1 MRRFVNSI
9 KEQKGYSLIEL
20 IAALSIFS
28 LIAGSIYG
36 VINFGFKAYDRVNVE
51 NSLRDEG
58 DIIMSAIMS
67 EFYTQAP
74 ETVENFSANNETE
87 KGILMKIKLVE
98 KNGEQTVERT
108 VERHVVIDS
117 SDHKVYIYSDQKT
130 TSSAIEL
137 KSSVM
142 SGSLIHINNCT
153 NGCTNGLIDVTLELS
168 QTSKGR
174 DHKLTLQSKFGF

>member
-1 MRRFVNSI
+1 MRRFVNRI

-67 EFYTQAP
+67 EFYTQGP
-74 ETVENFSANNETE
+74 ETVENFSSSNETE
-87 KGILMKIKLVE
+87 NGILMHIKTEDKSGVH
-98 KNGEQTVERT
+98 VSI
-108 VERHVVIDS
+108 RHVVIDNT
-117 SDHKVYIYSDQKT
+117 DHKVYIYNDQKT
-130 TSSAIEL
+130 ASSAVEL
-137 KSSVM
+137 KSQVM
-142 SGSLIHINNCT
+142 SDSRIHINSCT
-153 NGCTNGLIDVTLELS
+153 NGCTNGLINVTLELS
-168 QTSKGR
+168 QTSKGI
-174 DHKLTLQSKFGF
+174 DHKLKLQSQFGF

>member
-9 KEQKGYSLIEL
+9 KEQKGYSLVEL

-36 VINFGFKAYDRVNVE
+36 VINFGFKAYDRVTVE

-67 EFYTQAP
+67 EFYTQGP
-74 ETVENFSANNETE
+74 DTVENFSTNNEN
-87 KGILMKIKLVE
+87 GILMHIKTSDE
-98 KNGEQTVERT
+98 KGDHVS
-108 VERHVVIDS
+108 VRHVVIDN
-117 SDHKVYIYSDQKT
+117 SDHKVYIYNDQKT
-130 TSSAIEL
+130 AISAVEL
-137 KSSVM
+137 KSQIM
-142 SGSLIHINNCT
+142 SDSMIHINSCT
-153 NGCTNGLIDVTLELS
+153 NGCTNGLINVTLNLS

-174 DHKLTLQSKFGF
+174 EQKLKLQSQFGF

>member
-9 KEQKGYSLIEL
+9 KEQKGYSLVEL

-67 EFYTQAP
+67 EFYTQGP
-74 ETVENFSANNETE
+74 EIVENFSTNSETE
-87 KGILMKIKLVE
+87 NGILMHIKTRD
-98 KNGEQTVERT
+98 KNNDVHDS
-108 VERHVVIDS
+108 VSHVVIDN
-117 SDHKVYIYSDQKT
+117 SDHKVYIYSNQKSP
-130 TSSAIEL
+130 SSAIEL
-137 KSSVM
+137 KSQVLSD
-142 SGSLIHINNCT
+142 SIIHINSCA
-153 NGCTNGLIDVTLELS
+153 NGCTNGLINVTLELS
-168 QTSKGR
+168 QSSKGR
-174 DHKLTLQSKFGF
+174 DHKLKLQSQFGF